1 MRARHHYWR
10 NHTEQKKAREHYTYL
25 HCNHLLSRGLR
36 LCHHCGFEHGCEK
49 THVNIKA
56 DFLSH
61 ILFFYL
67 NKYMNQEK
75 VDIGYL
81 DIVRLVRMK
90 KRVNDK
96 WIDNIRYS
104 FLLSLVEFHDV
115 KSQCQLYILGDHNPF
130 QMPPGDGLY
139 AFELAKS
146 FQANCS
152 RFLPFLSSHSSP

>member
-25 HCNHLLSRGLR
+25 HCNHLLSRGSCLFIIIADTNTWVWEN
-36 LCHHCGFEHGCEK
+36 L
-49 THVNIKA
+49 NA

-67 NKYMNQEK
+67 NKYMNREW
-75 VDIGYL
+75 VDIRYL

-96 WIDNIRYS
+96 CTDNIRYS

-139 AFELAKS
+139 AFKPAKS